1 MAGVSRLQYSPEIR
15 LIRVMCSGRVDLA
28 FVLKAFYKGVD
39 GVFIGGCRLGECN
52 YSTHGNYYAL
62 NMVHLCKKL
71 MQHIGL
77 NPERLRIEFMTSADG
92 ILFAR
97 VVTDFIKKIY
107 ELGPIG
113 EGEGL
118 EKEELK
124 KKLEELIKLVP
135 YIKLVKKDK
144 MSERLDN
151 IEEYKDFYTDE
162 EINDLLTNVVSYYID
177 PEKCQACGIC
187 RRRCPA
193 DAIIGEKNMIHVID
207 QDKCIKCGTCF
218 EACPSRFSAVKKIV
232 GEPVPPPIPEDQ
244 RIIVRRA
251 KKAG

>member
-28 FVLKAFYKGVD
+28 FVLKAFHKGVD

-52 YSTHGNYYAL
+52 YSTQGNYYAL

-77 NPERLRIEFMTSADG
+77 DPERLRIEFMTSADG
-92 ILFAR
+92 IRFAR
-97 VVTDFIKKIY
+97 VVTDFIKKIRD
-107 ELGPIG
+107 LGPIG

-118 EKEELK
+118 EKDELR

-144 MSERLDN
+144 MAQQLDN
-151 IEEYKDFYTDE
+151 IEQYKDLYTDE

-193 DAIIGEKNMIHVID
+193 DAIDGEKNKIHIID
-207 QDKCIKCGTCF
+207 QEKCIKCGTCF
-218 EACPSRFSAVKKIV
+218 EVCPSRFSAVRKIV
-232 GEPVPPPIPEDQ
+232 GEPVPPSIPEDQ
-244 RIIVRRA
+244 RIIVRKA